1 MNTTQGCGSA
11 EALYQQREKR
21 FQDAVALRKPDRVP
35 VVLFAE
41 FFMTQHQGLTNQ
53 QAMYD
58 CDRMVEAWKASMLEF
73 DWDMAPLPL
82 GMLPGSAM
90 ELLGILQYKW
100 PGQDLDA
107 NLPYQFVE
115 REYLRADEY
124 DEFLSNPEVFTLRR
138 LLPRISKAMQPL
150 AVLPPLHWFYSG
162 YALLTFGLAITAMQ
176 PFQQMLEALQQAGK
190 EVQKSLAAQARL
202 AAELR
207 ALGYPPIAQS
217 FCNAPYDIVADN
229 LRGMRGVM
237 LDIYR
242 QPDKLLAAIEF
253 FTPLA
258 IKSGIG
264 QAKRT
269 GNPRVFMP
277 LHRGAGGFMSNEQY
291 ARFYWPGLKQ
301 MILAQIE
308 AGLTPMPFFQGD
320 YTPRLE
326 FLAELPA
333 GKVCGCFD
341 VVDIKKAKEIL
352 GDTMCFMGNVP
363 PQLLIVGTPEE
374 VKGYVKELID
384 TFGDTGGLIING
396 AASGVPQEA
405 KPENVRAI
413 KEAVLEYGLYSERS
427 PTEKQRP

>member
-1 MNTTQGCGSA
+1 MRQ
-11 EALYQQREKR
+11 
-21 FQDAVALRKPDRVP
+21 PDRVP
-35 VVLFAE
+35 IVLFAE
-41 FFMTQHQGLTNQ
+41 FFMTQYQGLTNQ

-58 CDRMVEAWKASMLEF
+58 CDRMVEAWKESMIEF
-73 DWDMAPLPL
+73 DWDMAPLPI
-82 GMLPGSAM
+82 GMLSGPAM
-90 ELLGILQYKW
+90 DLLGILQYKW
-100 PGQDLDA
+100 PGQDLDD

-115 REYLRADEY
+115 QEYLRADEY
-124 DEFLSNPEVFTLRR
+124 DDFLSNPEVFTLRR

-150 AVLPPLHWFYSG
+150 AVLPPLHWLYSG
-162 YALLTFGLAITAMQ
+162 YSLLTFGMAITSTQ
-176 PFQQMLEALQQAGK
+176 PFQQMLEALQKAGQ

-207 ALGYPPIAQS
+207 ALGYPPIAES
-217 FCNAPYDIVADN
+217 FCNAPYDMVGDN
-229 LRGMRGVM
+229 LRGMRGIM
-237 LDIYR
+237 LDMYR

-258 IKSGIG
+258 IQSGIR
-264 QAKRT
+264 QAKRA

-301 MILAQIE
+301 MMLAQIE

-341 VVDIKKAKEIL
+341 VVDIKRAKEVL
-352 GDTMCFMGNVP
+352 GDTMCFMGNIP
-363 PQLLIVGTPEE
+363 PQLLITGTPEE
-374 VKGYVKELID
+374 VKDYVRRLID
-384 TFGDTGGLIING
+384 TFGDNGGLIING

-405 KPENVRAI
+405 NPENVRAI
-413 KEAVLEYGLYSERS
+413 KEAVLEHGVYSARG
-427 PTEKQRP
+427 PVGRRLP